1 MAPLQSFAATDSFA
15 TASASVS
22 PRATSR
28 SFIRRFCVVVYNSK
42 RVATDLQNIHDE
54 LMVFLS

>member
-1 MAPLQSFAATDSFA
+1 MAPLQSFVATDSFA
-15 TASASVS
+15 TASVS

-42 RVATDLQNIHDE
+42 RVAIDLQSIHDE